1 MATSKKLS
9 PRQKMIN
16 LMYLVLIA
24 LLALN
29 VSKEIL
35 NAFKIVNTGIE
46 TSNETL
52 KNRNSQYY
60 QSIEKLAQN
69 DPRIENLNI
78 KQLSEETKNLTTNIL
93 NYIKELQDDIK
104 EISGTKDVEGEI
116 VFKKPEDLNTTTKL
130 LADENTG
137 KGEELRQKL
146 ELLRHDY
153 LKIIDEGNLT
163 VKGTEAYT
171 DYKDLYASL
180 IPLQEQ
186 PEQIRGLGNE
196 LKSWSRFNFGNI
208 PVIAGNVI
216 LEKLKGDIINTETL
230 VLEYLL
236 EQAKADIIDFD
247 VLEAKVIAPKSYL
260 SAGTPY
266 QADIFI
272 SAASSKTVMEVFVG
286 EIDIEKFNGKDKIFA
301 QDASLPFIGDY
312 EKIEVEN
319 GKARLEKPTTS
330 SGVKNYEGIIRVNK
344 PQGGYDLYPFYGDYE
359 VAPPA
364 GYSVSPTKMNVLY
377 IGVENPIDIAVSGAK
392 NDSDVRASIS
402 DGNLIKRSA
411 GKYIAKVNKPG
422 TVTIN
427 VSATIDDKVKS
438 FTPMEFRVL
447 RIPDP
452 KITLCGKPT
461 SEKMNKNQLLACT
474 GLVPKND
481 DFVFEDRF
489 NVVSF
494 DIKISNSDG
503 LKTLD
508 NKGPLF
514 SNKANDLFRNLSKN
528 DVVIFNNIK
537 VKDPANNLRKLDGSV
552 FIEIL

>member
-1 MATSKKLS
+1 MAISKKLS

-60 QSIEKLAQN
+60 QSIEKLVQN
-69 DPRIENLNI
+69 DPRVENLNI
-78 KQLSEETKNLTTNIL
+78 KQLSEETKSLTSEIL
-93 NYIKELQDDIK
+93 QFINDLQKEIKD
-104 EISGTKDVEGEI
+104 ISGTKEEEGEV
-116 VFKKPEDLNTTTKL
+116 VFKKPEDLNTTTKI

-146 ELLRHDY
+146 DFLRKEY
-153 LKIIDEGNLT
+153 LNIIEEGNLT
-163 VKGTEAYT
+163 VKGTDAYT
-171 DYKDLYASL
+171 DYKNLYASL
-180 IPLQEQ
+180 ISLQEQ

-196 LKSWSRFNFGNI
+196 LKSWSRFNFGNV

-236 EQAKADIIDFD
+236 EQAKGDIIDFD

-260 SAGTPY
+260 SAGTIY
-266 QADIFI
+266 EADIFM
-272 SAASSKTVMEVFVG
+272 SAASSKTAMEVFIG
-286 EIDIEKFNGKDKIFA
+286 EIDTEKFEGKNKIFV
-301 QDASLPFIGDY
+301 QEETLPFIGNY
-312 EKIEVEN
+312 EQIEVQN
-319 GKARLEKPTTS
+319 GKARLQKPTS
-330 SGVKNYEGIIRVNK
+330 VSGVKNYEGIIRVKK
-344 PQGGYDLYPFYGDYE
+344 PQGGFDLYPFFGDFE

-377 IGVENPIDIAVSGAK
+377 IGVENPIDIAVSGVK
-392 NDSDVRASIS
+392 NDSVVKASIS
-402 DGNLIKRSA
+402 NGNLIKKSA
-411 GKYIAKVNKPG
+411 SKYIAKVNQPG
-422 TVTIN
+422 IVTIN

-452 KITLCGKPT
+452 QITLCGKST
-461 SEKMNKNQLLACT
+461 AVKMNKNQLMACS

-494 DIKISNSDG
+494 DIKIRNSEE
-503 LKTLD
+503 LKTL
-508 NKGPLF
+508 NNTGPLF

-528 DVVIFNNIK
+528 DVIIFNNIK
-537 VKDPANNLRKLDGSV
+537 VKDPANNLRKLEGSV
-552 FIEIL
+552 YIEIL

>member
-35 NAFKIVNTGIE
+35 NAFKIVNNGIE

-60 QSIEKLAQN
+60 QNIEKLVQN
-69 DPRIENLNI
+69 DPRVENLNI
-78 KQLSEETKNLTTNIL
+78 KQLSEETKSLTSEIL
-93 NYIKELQDDIK
+93 QFINDLQKEIKD
-104 EISGTKDVEGEI
+104 ISGTKEEEGEV
-116 VFKKPEDLNTTTKL
+116 VFKKPEDLNTTTKI

-137 KGEELRQKL
+137 KGEELRLKL
-146 ELLRHDY
+146 DFLRKEY
-153 LKIIDEGNLT
+153 LNIIEEGNLT
-163 VKGTEAYT
+163 VKGTDAYT
-171 DYKDLYASL
+171 DYKNLYASL

-196 LKSWSRFNFGNI
+196 LKSWSRFNFGNV

-236 EQAKADIIDFD
+236 EQAKGDIIDFD

-260 SAGTPY
+260 SAGTIY
-266 QADIFI
+266 EADIFM
-272 SAASSKTVMEVFVG
+272 SAASSKTAMEVFIG
-286 EIDIEKFNGKDKIFA
+286 EIDIEKFEGKNKIFL
-301 QDASLPFIGDY
+301 QEETLPFIGNY
-312 EKIEVEN
+312 EQIEVQN
-319 GKARLEKPTTS
+319 GKARLQKPTS
-330 SGVKNYEGIIRVNK
+330 VSGVKNYEGIIRVKK
-344 PQGGYDLYPFYGDYE
+344 PQGGFDLYPFFGDFE

-377 IGVENPIDIAVSGAK
+377 IGVENPIDIAVSGVK
-392 NDSDVRASIS
+392 NDSDVKASIS
-402 DGNLIKRSA
+402 NGNLIKKSA
-411 GKYIAKVNKPG
+411 SKYIAKVNQPG
-422 TVTIN
+422 IVTIN

-452 KITLCGKPT
+452 QITLCGKSPAV
-461 SEKMNKNQLLACT
+461 KMNKNQLMACS

-494 DIKISNSDG
+494 DIKIRNSEE
-503 LKTLD
+503 LKTL
-508 NKGPLF
+508 NNTGPLF

-537 VKDPANNLRKLDGSV
+537 VKDPANNLRKLEGSV
-552 FIEIL
+552 YIEIL